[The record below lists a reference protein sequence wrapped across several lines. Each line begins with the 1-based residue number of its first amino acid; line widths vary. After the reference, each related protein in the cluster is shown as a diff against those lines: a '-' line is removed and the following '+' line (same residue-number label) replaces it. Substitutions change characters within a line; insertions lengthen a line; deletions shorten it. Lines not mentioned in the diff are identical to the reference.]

1 MITTQDVQFI
11 QEPLSQ
17 AKTIVIAMGVN
28 ANYDVV
34 ASALSLYLSLKNSGK
49 SVYIVCSAPM
59 RVEFSYLVGVDE
71 VREKLGNKSLMI
83 SFDYDENAVEKVSY
97 SISEDGKKF
106 QLLVSPKTGH
116 TPLDPST
123 VQYAG
128 SGAEA
133 DLLFVFGAASYE
145 DLGLIY
151 ETEKYFFES
160 VFSVSLNA
168 FEGQQFTRVAL
179 DSSGQTC
186 LAEGVGVLLGA
197 MGMQPVDDIATNIL
211 SSIEQATNRFQSF
224 GMNPETFEM
233 VAQLM
238 RNGARRSSIHQFAQD
253 GGMSGTAVGAS
264 NVGGV
269 VGGGTPPVYS
279 AHTAQGGQTYVSNL
293 PPMYGGQTTQPST
306 FAQNAQ
312 TVPMPQPIPQTLS
325 VPPAT
330 PVSTSSFAQA
340 LRAKQSGKNVVG
352 GVAESAVIS
361 REQVA
366 QTVQYMQTPQPQQPQ
381 QAQQPQIPSQQIFQI
396 QHGNGVIQQ
405 PIQTISP
412 QQVAAS
418 EQAVVQHQTT
428 QPPQEWMQPK
438 VFTGATRV

>member
-1 MITTQDVQFI
+1 MITAQDVQFI

-17 AKTIVIAMGVN
+17 AKTVVIAMGVN

-34 ASALSLYLSLKNSGK
+34 ASALSLYLSLKNAGK

-83 SFDYDENAVEKVSY
+83 SFDYSEDAVEKVSY

-106 QLLVSPKTGH
+106 QLLVSPKTGGKS
-116 TPLDPST
+116 LDPST
-123 VQYAG
+123 VQYSG

-133 DLLFVFGAASYE
+133 DLVFVFGAASYE

-151 ETEKYFFES
+151 ESEKYFFES

-197 MGMQPVDDIATNIL
+197 LGMQPVDDIATNIL

-224 GMNPETFEM
+224 GMNPEAFEM

-238 RNGARRSSIHQFAQD
+238 RNGARRSSTNQFASD
-253 GGMSGTAVGAS
+253 GGSGVMGGA
-264 NVGGV
+264 

-279 AHTAQGGQTYVSNL
+279 ASTAQSGQTYVSNI
-293 PPMYGGQTTQPST
+293 PPMYEAQTVSTTQYAQPMSLQATQMEQPVQGIQTTQGM
-306 FAQNAQ
+306 Q
-312 TVPMPQPIPQTLS
+312 TTQATQAI
-325 VPPAT
+325 PPAT

-340 LRAKQSGKNVVG
+340 LRAKQSGKSVISGGGVG
-352 GVAESAVIS
+352 GIGGVG
-361 REQVA
+361 A
-366 QTVQYMQTPQPQQPQ
+366 QITQPPQQ
-381 QAQQPQIPSQQIFQI
+381 SQQIFQI
-396 QHGNGVIQQ
+396 QHGNGLMQQ
-405 PIQTISP
+405 PVVSNG
-412 QQVAAS
+412 QVG
-418 EQAVVQHQTT
+418 VQGVQPPTA